1 MTVKI
6 SEPFEKQ
13 IKRLSKSYRSV
24 VVTVRQL
31 ILTLANGELPGDRVS
46 GTALPSYKVR
56 LPNRD
61 ANRGKS
67 GGFRVVY
74 VTVVEDTVYLIAI
87 YSKTDTAGLSA
98 AEINE
103 LIEELPEEHPP
114 FDVGE

>member
-13 IKRLSKSYRSV
+13 IKRLSKSYSSV
-24 VVTVRQL
+24 AATVRQL
-31 ILTLANGELPGDRVS
+31 IITLANGELPGDRVS
-46 GTALPSYKVR
+46 GTTLPSYEVR

-74 VTVVEDTVYLIAI
+74 VVVVEDTVYLIAI
-87 YSKTDTAGLSA
+87 YSKSDTASLSA

-103 LIEELPEEHPP
+103 LIQELPGEQPP
-114 FDVGE
+114 SDVG